1 MFDDTLILIL
11 GNSPTNT
18 PIKQIYG
25 DVQEPQGQ
33 RTTYIEIEKL
43 KLDISKRLFIDY
55 IEPIIDLTTFIE
67 ANGLIYKVIKIKTYS
82 DYMEI
87 DLYQLRRQV

>member
-1 MFDDTLILIL
+1 MFEDTLIQIL
-11 GNSPTNT
+11 GNSPTNA

-25 DVQEPQGQ
+25 DIQEPQGQ

-55 IEPIIDLTTFIE
+55 IEPIIDLTTFIK
-67 ANGLIYKVIKIKTYS
+67 ANGLIFKVINIKTYS

>member
-1 MFDDTLILIL
+1 MFEDTLIQIL

-55 IEPIIDLTTFIE
+55 IEPIIDLTTFIK
-67 ANGLIYKVIKIKTYS
+67 ANGLIFKVIKIKTYS